1 MFGQSGSY
9 QAQRSTRPSIESLS
23 NEIFSQAFQDGEDM
37 EHSNYECG
45 IMEAI
50 DEVCTLS
57 ECGTVLMTLK
67 LFIETS

>member
-37 EHSNYECG
+37 EHNNYECE

-50 DEVCTLS
+50 DEVSTL
-57 ECGTVLMTLK
+57 
-67 LFIETS
+67 